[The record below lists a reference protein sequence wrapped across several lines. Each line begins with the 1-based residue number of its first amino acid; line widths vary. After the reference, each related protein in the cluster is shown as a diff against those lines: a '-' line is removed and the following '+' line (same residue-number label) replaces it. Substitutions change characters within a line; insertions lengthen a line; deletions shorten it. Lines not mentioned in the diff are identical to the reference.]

1 MSWRRRPFDYG
12 EFVPAV
18 HYSWGSGSFCG
29 TERAKINGTL
39 LTNNKDE
46 VTCKNCLKKFT
57 GKKFLKD
64 SDKHFDKE
72 LFEI

>member
-1 MSWRRRPFDYG
+1 MARWRPRKDWG

-18 HYSWGSGSFCG
+18 HYSWGNGSFCG

-64 SDKHFDKE
+64 SDKHFDKD